1 MQTTGKNKPIFSPF
15 HKFQMD
21 RIRQI
26 GNLKDI
32 ISEQMVEQMPSQNSR
47 SYVRE
52 KCGNKDTPVWLTLMS
67 S

>member
-1 MQTTGKNKPIFSPF
+1 MQTKGKNKPIFSSF

-32 ISEQMVEQMPSQNSR
+32 ISEQMIEQMPSQNSI

-52 KCGNKDTPVWLTLMS
+52 KCGNNDTFVWLTSTS

>member
-1 MQTTGKNKPIFSPF
+1 MQTTGKNKPIFSP
-15 HKFQMD
+15 FQMD

-32 ISEQMVEQMPSQNSR
+32 ISEPMVEQMPSQNSR

-52 KCGNKDTPVWLTLMS
+52 KCGNKDTSVWLTLMS